1 LNEQETCVRLLKL
14 SCASCLAPLEIG
26 EDLERFTCSY
36 CGAAQIIER
45 SGGAIATRKIETVL
59 QAVQRGTDRTAAELA
74 MPRLT
79 RELAEA
85 QSARADIL
93 ATARKSGDRA
103 MRARRKAALI
113 TFCVVLFLGPLAA
126 GMAGSM
132 GGFFSLIWSVA
143 IIAVPIWVYK
153 NFQLPADKG
162 LDATAAIDAR
172 ISHLEEHLRV
182 NRSILNTLPA

>member
-1 LNEQETCVRLLKL
+1 MRLLKL

-45 SGGAIATRKIETVL
+45 SGGALATRKIETVL

-74 MPRLT
+74 IPRLT

-113 TFCVVLFLGPLAA
+113 TFCVMFFLGPLAMA
-126 GMAGSM
+126 GMGVAM
-132 GGFFSLIWSVA
+132 GTFLALIWSVA
-143 IIAVPIWVYK
+143 IIAVPIWVYN
-153 NFQLPADKG
+153 NFQLPAEKV

-172 ISHLEEHLRV
+172 ISRLEEHLRV
-182 NRSILNTLPA
+182 NRSILDTLPV

>member
-1 LNEQETCVRLLKL
+1 LLKL
-14 SCASCLAPLEIG
+14 SCANCSAPLEIG

-36 CGAAQIIER
+36 CGTAQIVER

-74 MPRLT
+74 IPRLT

-103 MRARRKAALI
+103 MRARRNAALI
-113 TFCVVLFLGPLAA
+113 TFGVIVFFGPVLAA
-126 GMAGSM
+126 GIGAL
-132 GGFFSLIWSVA
+132 GGFFTLIWAVA
-143 IIAVPIWVYK
+143 IIAVPIWVY
-153 NFQLPADKG
+153 NHYQLPADKVPE
-162 LDATAAIDAR
+162 ATAALDAR
-172 ISHLEEHLRV
+172 IAHLEAHLQA
-182 NRSILNTLPA
+182 NRSILDTLPA